1 MTETS
6 TLPTT
11 PLPTTARAV
20 VIGAGIVGNSLA
32 YHLAELG
39 WTDLVL
45 LDKGPLPNPGGS
57 TGHASNFIFPVD
69 HSKEMTQ
76 LTLDSVRQY
85 REWDVFTE
93 SGGIEVAR
101 TEERMEELRRR
112 VASAKAWGIED
123 TRLIT
128 PAEVKE
134 LVPFIEESVIVGGF
148 YTPSVG
154 IVDSLRFG
162 TIARERAQ
170 AKGALSVFANT
181 EVLGIDVEHG
191 RIKAIRTSRGEI
203 ETEVVVVCCGVWSP
217 KIARLAGATIPLTPA
232 VHQMIDVGPVPHF
245 KDTKGVIEFPIVR
258 DMDTNMY
265 ERQDGSGLEI
275 GSYAHR
281 PILHDPEEIPSNEEA
296 ALSPTEFPFSQD
308 DFTQQMEDALELIP
322 EVLND
327 ESVGIKYAI
336 NGLLSLTPD
345 GLPLL
350 GETPEVKG
358 LWSAAA
364 VWVKE
369 GPGVGKAVAEW
380 MTNGE
385 SEIDLQSSDIA
396 RFYEHQR
403 STEHVKARAAEGF
416 NKTYGIV
423 HPAEQWETNRRVRL
437 SPFYAREQEL
447 GAVFFE
453 AAGWERPHW
462 YESNAKLLEEYG
474 DRINRREAEWESRW
488 WSPIINAEHL
498 AMRDRAAMFDLTAF
512 CVFDIT
518 GPGAL
523 ETVQNVSMR
532 QMDVA
537 TGKVVYTPVLS
548 PSGTFKSD
556 LTVMRLGD
564 EQFRV
569 VTGGAHGMADLKW
582 YADHRP
588 ADGTASITDL
598 TSAYATLGLWGPRSR
613 DILASV
619 TTDDMSHEAFPFATC
634 RVIELGSLRV
644 LASRISYVGELGWE
658 LYVPIEQ
665 GARLWDLV
673 WEAGEPHGTVPAG
686 IGVYG
691 TTGRLEK
698 CYRAFGF
705 ELDADYDVVEAG
717 MAWGRV
723 KAPDFVGKD
732 AHVRHRESDPTAVLC
747 TLTVDDHTSRSGVKR
762 YPLGREPVLSK
773 SGAPLVD
780 GEGRRSYVTS
790 AGAGPSIGRH
800 ILLSYLPPENANV
813 GEELLVEYMGEQYP
827 VSVAT
832 NDSTPVFDPDNTR
845 VKS

>member
-1 MTETS
+1 MTDS
-6 TLPTT
+6 SALPAS
-11 PLPTTARAV
+11 ARAV
-20 VIGAGIVGNSLA
+20 IVGAGIVGNSLVG
-32 YHLAELG
+32 HLARLG

-85 REWDVFTE
+85 TEEGVFTK

-101 TEERMEELRRR
+101 TEERMQELWRRMS
-112 VASAKAWGIED
+112 SAKSWGID
-123 TRLIT
+123 DVSMIT
-128 PAEVKE
+128 PAQVKE
-134 LVPFIEESVIVGGF
+134 LVPYVDESVILGGF
-148 YTPSVG
+148 YTESVG

-162 TIARERAQ
+162 TVMRERAQ
-170 AKGALSVFANT
+170 ESGALTVFANT
-181 EVLGIDVEHG
+181 EVTGIDVEGG
-191 RIKAIRTSRGEI
+191 RITRIHTSRGSI
-203 ETEVVVVCCGVWSP
+203 DTDVIVVCCGVWSP
-217 KIARLAGATIPLTPA
+217 KIARMAGATIPLTPA

-245 KDTKGVIEFPIVR
+245 RDTKGVIEFPIVR

-281 PILHDPEEIPSNEEA
+281 PILHDPEDIPSNEEA
-296 ALSPTEFPFSQD
+296 ALSPTEFPFTQD

-322 EVLND
+322 DVLND

-350 GETPEVKG
+350 GETEVKG

-369 GPGVGKAVAEW
+369 GPGVGRAVAEW
-380 MTNGE
+380 MTHGE
-385 SEIDLQSSDIA
+385 SEIDLQSSDIS
-396 RFYEHQR
+396 RFYDCQR
-403 STEHVKARAAEGF
+403 TRTHVRARTAEGF

-423 HPAEQWETNRRVRL
+423 HPNEQWESNRNVRL
-437 SPFYAREQEL
+437 SPFYEREKAL
-447 GAVFFE
+447 GAVFYE
-453 AAGWERPHW
+453 AAAWERPHW
-462 YESNAKLLEEYG
+462 YESNAKLLDEFG
-474 DRINRREAEWESRW
+474 DRITRREAEWESRW

-498 AMRDRAAMFDLTAF
+498 AMRERAAMFDLTAF
-512 CVFDIT
+512 CIFDVV
-518 GPGAL
+518 GPDAL
-523 ETVQNVSMR
+523 EQVQRVSMR

-537 TGKVVYTPVLS
+537 NGRVVYTPVLS

-564 EQFRV
+564 EHFRV

-582 YADHRP
+582 YADN
-588 ADGTASITDL
+588 GTAVVTDL
-598 TSAYATLGLWGPRSR
+598 TSAWTTLGLWGPRAR
-613 DILASV
+613 DILASL
-619 TTDDMSHEAFPFATC
+619 TRDDVSHEGFGFGTC
-634 RVIELGSLRV
+634 RTIEIDTLNV

-673 WEAGEPHGTVPAG
+673 AEAGEPHGVVPAG

-705 ELDADYDVVEAG
+705 ELDADFTVVEAG
-717 MAWGRV
+717 MAPPKV
-723 KAPDFVGKD
+723 KGQEFIGKE
-732 AHVRHRESDPTAVLC
+732 AHVAHRDADPAAVLC
-747 TLTVDDHTSRSGVKR
+747 TLTVEDHS
-762 YPLGREPVLSK
+762 SK
-773 SGAPLVD
+773 SGQKRYMLGKEPILAKDGTPLAD
-780 GEGRRSYVTS
+780 AHGRRSYVTS
-790 AGAGPSIGRH
+790 AGAGPSIGKH
-800 ILLSYLPPENANV
+800 ILLSYLPPENASV
-813 GEELLVEYMGEQYP
+813 GEELLVEYLGEQYP
-827 VSVAT
+827 VVVAT
-832 NDSTPVFDPDNTR
+832 NDATPVFDPENTR
-845 VKS
+845 VRA